1 MPLRSYQPTGINI
14 MADLLAHSN
23 RHFDLVVVGELNA
36 DLILNG
42 DVVPVFGQVEKIV
55 DDAHLVIGSSAAI
68 VACGAAK
75 LGLRV
80 AIVGKIGGDELGRF
94 LVRELESRQINVES
108 IVIDPHVKTGLS
120 VILSRGNDRAIL
132 TYLGAISTLR
142 YEEIALAVIERAR
155 HLHLCSYYLLDA
167 LRPNIPALFDFA
179 HSRSLSTSLD
189 TNFDPTG
196 QWDGGIGETL
206 ERTDIF
212 LPNETELV
220 GITRQGNIQDALTQL
235 AETVPTVA
243 VKLGSRGGIAQR
255 TAEFAR
261 NEILPVNVVDTVGA
275 GDSFN
280 AGFIYGHLQGW
291 GLAQAL
297 RFACVC
303 GSLSTRAAG
312 GTSAQPSLEEAL
324 SWIRV
329 I

>member
-1 MPLRSYQPTGINI
+1 MPLRSYLPTGISI

-80 AIVGKIGGDELGRF
+80 AMVGKIGADELGRF

-142 YEEIALAVIERAR
+142 YEEIALAVIERAK

-167 LRPNIPALFDFA
+167 LRPNIPALLDFA
-179 HSRSLSTSLD
+179 HSRNLSTSLD

-196 QWDGGIGETL
+196 KWDGGIGEIL
-206 ERTDIF
+206 KRTDIF
-212 LPNETELV
+212 LPNETELS
-220 GITRQGNIQDALTQL
+220 GITHRKNIHDALAQL
-235 AETVPTVA
+235 AETVSTVA

-255 TAEFAR
+255 AAEFAQSAA
-261 NEILPVNVVDTVGA
+261 LPVDVVDTVGA

-280 AGFIYGHLQGW
+280 AGFIYGHLQDW
-291 GLAQAL
+291 GLAQTL
-297 RFACVC
+297 RLACVC
-303 GSLSTRAAG
+303 GSLSTRAVG
-312 GTSAQPSLEEAL
+312 GIGAQPSLQEAL
-324 SWIRV
+324 PWVRAV
-329 I
+329 